1 MAWYNDDN
9 TDTLNFMLIGNSYS
23 GHELLCSSLSAH
35 PDIVCHGDLLDQDE
49 STRKKAHESYFG
61 DSGRVIDWFVPGM
74 LSVEHY
80 LNNKIFDNTLQ
91 KEKAVG
97 VELYYDHF
105 VEYDLW
111 DYADQKCRAGDFCL
125 VHVVRNPIACYA
137 AQRLASDSL
146 FEDNPDDNETGIS
159 SVLKISAATTTLN
172 PKLLTDFV
180 RNHQAMEQKI
190 DRLCG
195 DRVVVPYHE
204 FILDTPGILSRIFN
218 FLEMPYSSACIPN
231 LKDRSSMCML
241 DKISNWSQL
250 KKELPLDVID
260 YLDDSKIF

>member
-9 TDTLNFMLIGNSYS
+9 NETLNFMLIGNSFS
-23 GHELLCSSLSAH
+23 GHDLLCSSLSAH
-35 PDIVCHGDLLDQDE
+35 PSMVCHGELLDKDSQKRRD
-49 STRKKAHESYFG
+49 AHEAYFG
-61 DSGRVIDWFVPGM
+61 PSGKVIDWFVPGM

-80 LNNKIFDNTLQ
+80 LNNKIFDNTLNS
-91 KEKAVG
+91 EKAVG
-97 VELYYDHF
+97 VELHYSHF

-111 DYADQKCRAGDFCL
+111 DYADQKCRAGDFCF

-137 AQRLASDSL
+137 AQRIASEDM
-146 FEDNPDDNETGIS
+146 FEDDADEDFPTL
-159 SVLKISAATTTLN
+159 LKPPKSNGSTVTLN

-180 RNHQAMEQKI
+180 RDQLATQHKV

-204 FILDTPGILSRIFN
+204 FILDTSGILDRLLK
-218 FLEMPYSSACIPN
+218 FLELPYSPACIPN
-231 LKDRSSMCML
+231 IKDKSTFCMI
-241 DKISNWSQL
+241 DRISNWSQL

-260 YLDDSKIF
+260 YLDDSKLF